1 MKKTLLCIIIL
12 GFAKS
17 WSQTTS
23 ENYTKTYEPKSAFTI
38 TELDNLISDPTTP
51 ASIDLSNPVSSGTYE
66 AKEQITLSN
75 GFHATGNVSIKIVGF
90 HEEVLE
96 TVTYSDGLGRS
107 TQSIAKG
114 HSPDGYDI
122 VRFAEYDQYGRTEKT
137 YLPYPTTQR
146 TGNII
151 ANPLS
156 QQQSYYQTNYGD
168 TYAYGQTISDDSPL
182 NRTIEVSSPGYD
194 WRIITGSDNDH
205 TVKREYDTNIS
216 TLEIVKFTVDDSGST
231 PIVNK
236 GAYVTKELFKN
247 IVKNENWQT
256 SDGQLN
262 TIEAYTDKNGRTIAR
277 VVFKE
282 VSGTVE
288 KRVTQNVYD
297 KQGRL
302 RYILP
307 PKALVS
313 VTTSSGT
320 YTIDDDLVY
329 QYQYDDYNRQIAQRG
344 PGRDWEYLVYD
355 QLDRPILTQDANL
368 DANNEWLFTKYDVF
382 GRPIYSG
389 IYSSTKSRDQLQ
401 TDVDNYIN
409 GNTNNKSNVE
419 TSTTGTTSVGGIA
432 MNYTNDAFPTGS
444 ISEVLSV
451 NYYDDYSFTDAD
463 KPTTPTSIQGQTVTT
478 RTQGLQTANFTK
490 TLGQS
495 TWTKLYSYYDEKGRE
510 IKIYNRNHLGG
521 YTTTESELDFRGKTD
536 LAITKHKRTNAAT
549 ELTIE
554 DRFTYDYAERS
565 LGHFQKIDGQ
575 AEERISENEYD
586 EMGMLIKKKVGG
598 NSSSTLPLQELN
610 YTYNIRG
617 QFKSLNDIDN
627 PGNDLFSF
635 KINYNDPTSG
645 FYNMP
650 SSITDHN
657 VDPQY
662 NGNIAQTIWREND
675 DYIKSYKYNYDEL
688 NRLISS
694 KYQFSR
700 EPTTYSY
707 GGLNTNI
714 TYDENGNV
722 RTLVRKLS
730 SVEADGLT
738 YSYGSSGNQLLYVTD
753 TNSNPSA
760 GFFKDLN
767 TSGNDYDYDA
777 NGNMTKD
784 LNKGIT
790 NIAYNHLDLVNTVS
804 LPSNKSVTF
813 LYDAS
818 GAKLQKKYLNGSTT
832 VTATDY
838 LGGFQY
844 TDGNLQFIPTPE
856 GYIYYNG
863 GSYKHMYV
871 YTDHLGNN
879 RVSYTDTN
887 GNGSIESG
895 ELASKRSYYPF
906 GLQHAGA
913 FQYQDGLA
921 AVYKYTFQGKEYQD
935 EDGLDWHDFGSRM
948 YDSQL
953 GRWMATDPQN
963 QFGSPYLAMGNN
975 PIVMLDPDGEWVHI
989 LAGALIGGTINLISN
1004 WDNIDNFWE
1013 GAAAFGSGALVGGA
1027 TALCGACGSATLIA
1041 AGGGALLGATNNV
1054 IAQTGN
1060 GVGLTDVQWDQV
1072 GLNATV
1078 GAISGVAARGASQWA
1093 TKNLSSPLINE
1104 LGIKSPAIADGINGM
1119 VGGSAG
1125 GIAGGFTSGYA
1136 LSGGNLDVALQGAK
1150 TGATTGAIIGLGSG
1164 LGTGYYN
1171 AKKNNINPWS
1181 GKSLSS
1187 NEKGDLGVKLALK
1200 DLKKIGAKILGRSP
1214 AKYTLN
1220 ERSGYTDLLAEI
1232 DGEIVMVEVKY
1243 GESYNSTSNPGK
1255 INPNQRINYSR
1266 INDGALPSLQGPNG
1280 VNALN
1285 STTVPAANPFKVIVI
1300 YYPYAGAAPIIYSP
1314 WR

>member
-51 ASIDLSNPVSSGTYE
+51 ASIALSNPVSSGTYE

-247 IVKNENWQT
+247 IVKNENWQI

-478 RTQGLQTANFTK
+478 RTQGLQTANFSK
-490 TLGQS
+490 TIGQS
-495 TWTKLYSYYDEKGRE
+495 TWTKLYTYYDEKGRE
-510 IKIYNRNHLGG
+510 IKIYNKNHLGG

-536 LAITKHKRTNAAT
+536 LAITKHKRTNTAT

-935 EDGLDWHDFGSRM
+935 EDGLNWHDFGSRM

-963 QFGSPYLAMGNN
+963 QFGSPYLALGNN
-975 PIVMLDPDGEWVHI
+975 PINSIDPDGE
-989 LAGALIGGTINLISN
+989 LAWFAPLIGAAIGVIGNGLGNLDNNQPFFKNWGTSAIIGGISGTISAGIGEAAQGLANAGWQPLSVASFQAGSHAFTSGVTSVAQGG
-1004 WDNIDNFWE
+1004 DFW
-1013 GAAAFGSGALVGGA
+1013 
-1027 TALCGACGSATLIA
+1027 
-1041 AGGGALLGATNNV
+1041 N
-1054 IAQTGN
+1054 
-1060 GVGLTDVQWDQV
+1060 
-1072 GLNATV
+1072 
-1078 GAISGVAARGASQWA
+1078 GAISGG
-1093 TKNLSSPLINE
+1093 LSSLVSS
-1104 LGIKSPAIADGINGM
+1104 GIAGANGGPVSQL
-1119 VGGSAG
+1119 VGGSVLG
-1125 GIAGGFTSGYA
+1125 GVGSSV
-1136 LSGGNLDVALQGAK
+1136 SGGNFFDGFKNGLIVGGLNHAADQIDYQLTKSKLISFLKRQGICNPCSDQDVGRWFEIIAMGYTVRKGGKVTPGSLVGTPLGNTIPDFFVTLKDKHGKPHPIGAGVEVK
-1150 TGATTGAIIGLGSG
+1150 AKKSGSSLGLSSNDYQLTKQIFSLSGVHKIDNMGFGVHWLMTTAGVKVSPMVRAFANG
-1164 LGTGYYN
+1164 LGTRSHHMVSKYQRSLN
-1171 AKKNNINPWS
+1171 WKN
-1181 GKSLSS
+1181 
-1187 NEKGDLGVKLALK
+1187 
-1200 DLKKIGAKILGRSP
+1200 
-1214 AKYTLN
+1214 
-1220 ERSGYTDLLAEI
+1220 
-1232 DGEIVMVEVKY
+1232 
-1243 GESYNSTSNPGK
+1243 
-1255 INPNQRINYSR
+1255 
-1266 INDGALPSLQGPNG
+1266 
-1280 VNALN
+1280 
-1285 STTVPAANPFKVIVI
+1285 I
-1300 YYPYAGAAPIIYSP
+1300 YFHVRY
-1314 WR
+1314 